1 VIDDDL
7 KDEVAAIEAALR
19 AHGSMDRDAL
29 KREVN
34 SRRWG
39 PGCFA
44 RALSQA
50 VEAGIVTRVGRNRY
64 ALSGDGRPGGV
75 SSVQDSQR
83 EPAGRR

>member
-7 KDEVAAIEAALR
+7 HDEVAAIEAALR
-19 AHGSMDRDAL
+19 AQGPLDRDAL
-29 KREVN
+29 KEQVN

-50 VEAGIVTRVGRNRY
+50 VDAGIVTRVGRNRFTH
-64 ALSGDGRPGGV
+64 ARDSRPAGV
-75 SSVQDSQR
+75 SFVHSSQR
-83 EPAGRR
+83 EPTNRR